1 MKIIPIETGRFKLDG
16 GAMFGVI
23 PKTIWQKMIPADE
36 NNLCSW
42 GMRCLL
48 IDAGDQRILV
58 DTGLGDKQDDR
69 FFSHYFLHG
78 NETLLSSLHNAG
90 YSPDDI
96 TDVILTH
103 FHFDHVGGAVKKD
116 ENGNL
121 SPTFPNAKYWTTQKH
136 YDWAYEPN
144 ARERAS
150 FLKENF
156 VPLKEAGVLHYVPE
170 VQGYQWNDFI
180 KIRLSYGH
188 TESMMLPEIKV
199 NDDVT
204 LIYVADLIP
213 SAHHVGLPYIMGYD
227 IRALVTL
234 EEKTP
239 FLTEVAQKGYYL
251 FLEHDEDTECV
262 SIRLDARGRP
272 EVDKKISLPSL
283 LASF

>member
-1 MKIIPIETGRFKLDG
+1 MKIFSIETGSFKLDG

-23 PKTIWQKMIPADE
+23 PKTIWQKMLPADE
-36 NNLCSW
+36 NNLCDFS
-42 GMRCLL
+42 MRCLL
-48 IDAGDQRILV
+48 IDAGDQRILI
-58 DTGLGDKQDDR
+58 DTGLGDKQDER

-78 NETLLSSLHNAG
+78 NETLLSSLQNAG
-90 YSPDDI
+90 YSTEDI

-136 YDWAYEPN
+136 YDWAYNPN

-170 VQGYQWNDFI
+170 VQGYQWNAD
-180 KIRLSYGH
+180 IRIRISNGH

-199 NDDVT
+199 NDHLT
-204 LIYVADLIP
+204 LIYAADLIP

-227 IRALVTL
+227 IRPLVTL
-234 EEKTP
+234 DEKTS

-251 FLEHDEDTECV
+251 FLEHDKDTECI
-262 SIRLDARGRP
+262 SIKLDARGRP
-272 EVDKKISLPSL
+272 EVDKRLSLSDL
-283 LASF
+283 LSVS